1 MSKAPLHTLIDTF
14 YQKVDPQYQEKVN
27 TFKRSTG
34 GRTSLDKELN
44 CLDESTHTDLL
55 AFVQLIEY
63 QFGVACKVYTL
74 MAQELLQSG
83 DRSLVRK
90 CIDHYYNKVA
100 SLDYFD
106 KLRTHTQECKRR
118 FIVKKRQSC
127 SDDTTR
133 HQLLT
138 DARMR
143 RLQLNTAQKV
153 YTLMAT
159 KLLHSHKSVTHRRG
173 NEHTIRSRPT
183 LTDMRLP
190 VHKARGHDST
200 QSHSQLELQDTYEQ
214 DLPVG
219 FSSHCTTIHGRS
231 QKHRVPKVYTFAT
244 SPRSMPVL
252 TSPIPFAATDMRL
265 PVHKARGHDSTQSHS
280 QLELQDTYEQDLPVG
295 FSSHCTTIH
304 GRSQKHRVPKVYT
317 FATSPRSMP
326 VLTSPIPFAV
336 PTTAANSVSTKHRD
350 MRVHHTL
357 HASPASP
364 IPSAPLIGT
373 GGSSP
378 AYEPGQSTPRS
389 SKEYKTKN
397 TRITNVYAEDVVQSE
412 ADAALAWRQV
422 VADAR
427 NGQLTNLE
435 VELHHEA
442 LQSAVTRIRKG
453 TKRKRVHGIE
463 SGT

>member
-252 TSPIPFAATDMRL
+252 TSPIPFA
-265 PVHKARGHDSTQSHS
+265 
-280 QLELQDTYEQDLPVG
+280 
-295 FSSHCTTIH
+295 
-304 GRSQKHRVPKVYT
+304 
-317 FATSPRSMP
+317 
-326 VLTSPIPFAV
+326 V